1 MDVYATPERQPLNR
15 STRKRNDEKD
25 LEEPCE
31 ETVQDDY
38 GEREPGKDH
47 DEEEEA
53 TIQELVLT
61 PTSDREPRNP
71 LDSCAEDGWAVQ
83 P

>member
-1 MDVYATPERQPLNR
+1 
-15 STRKRNDEKD
+15 
-25 LEEPCE
+25 
-31 ETVQDDY
+31 VQDDY

-71 LDSCAEDGWAVQ
+71 LDSYAEDGWAVQ